1 MEISFYGGNFLG
13 LPAGSIRR
21 LLDLASHYVQNG
33 QADGIRF
40 STRPETIDTEHLE
53 LIRPYAVRTIEL
65 GVQSMNDHVLD
76 LNQRGHTAR
85 DTIQAIAQLADQPY
99 RLGLQMMV
107 GLPGDTPRKARH
119 TANQLADF
127 KPDFVRIY
135 PTLVLEGSA
144 LADWYTRGRYTPM
157 DLAQAVSLTKELYK
171 IFQHRGIP
179 VIRMGLQPT
188 TELNSRTGVL
198 AGPFHPAFGELVL
211 SELWLDRLTQHF
223 IEKDLAE
230 NTVLLQVHPK
240 HLSAL
245 KGHKSHNIK
254 RLLER
259 FNLEG
264 INVNSDPTLP
274 SNTMQVNGRSC
285 SLFKADATL
294 QRSKREIQT
303 MVKSPT

>member
-1 MEISFYGGNFLG
+1 MTYRGNRRGTVEISFYGGNFLG

-21 LLDLASHYVQNG
+21 LLDLANHYVQNG

-40 STRPETIDTEHLE
+40 STRPETIDAEHLE

-76 LNQRGHTAR
+76 LNQRGHAAR
-85 DTIQAIAQLADQPY
+85 DTIQAIAQLADHPY

-107 GLPGDTPRKARH
+107 GLPGDTPRSAHH

-144 LADWYTRGRYTPM
+144 LADWYAQGRYTPM
-157 DLAQAVSLTKELYK
+157 DLAQTVTLTKELYK

-211 SELWLDRLTQHF
+211 SELWLDMLTQHL
-223 IEKDLAE
+223 IEKDLAG

-245 KGHKSHNIK
+245 KGHKSYNIK
-254 RLLER
+254 RLLET
-259 FNLEG
+259 LDLAG
-264 INVNSDPTLP
+264 IEVLSDPALP
-274 SNTMQVNGRSC
+274 LNTVQVNNKSF
-285 SLFKADATL
+285 SLF
-294 QRSKREIQT
+294 E
-303 MVKSPT
+303 V